1 MGLTYVQLKQAIQD
15 FTENA
20 ATDFTAATGSGV
32 APIDV
37 CIQLAELRI
46 AKELDLNAFKKTST
60 ISISQYSPTS
70 AVPEDLVVPRY
81 LRVQNGDFLL
91 EKDETFLKEFT
102 KNPSTQ
108 SLAGVVRFYA
118 LSQPGNTY
126 TTTNRHTNF
135 LFGPIPALATT
146 IEIGYTMR
154 VPGLSSSTANTYLGD
169 RAPDA
174 ILYGS
179 LIEAVAYMKE
189 TPQAIELWQNYYNR
203 AIQTLANEEQVRMR
217 NDEFRNGELTTMQ
230 RGQ

>member
-15 FTENA
+15 WTENDG
-20 ATDFTAATGSGV
+20 TEFTTATGPGT

-46 AKELDLNAFKKTST
+46 AKELDLTAFKKTST

>member
-1 MGLTYVQLKQAIQD
+1 MGLTYVQLKQGIQD
-15 FTENA
+15 FLENA
-20 ATDFTAATGSGV
+20 ATDFTSATGSGV

-46 AKELDLNAFKKTST
+46 AKEVDLTTFRKVDTFAV
-60 ISISQYSPTS
+60 SQYSPTA
-70 AVPEDLVVPRY
+70 AVPEDLIIPRY

-102 KNPSTQ
+102 KNTSTQ
-108 SLAGVVRFYA
+108 SLAGVIRFYA
-118 LSQPGNTY
+118 LSQTGATY
-126 TTTNRHTNF
+126 SSTNRQTNF

-146 IEIGYTMR
+146 VEIGYTMR

-169 RAPDA
+169 KAPDA

-189 TPQAIELWQNYYNR
+189 TPQTIELWQNYYNR

>member
-1 MGLTYVQLKQAIQD
+1 MGLTYVQLKQGIQD
-15 FTENA
+15 FLENN
-20 ATDFTAATGSGV
+20 ATSFTTAIGAGV

-37 CIQLAELRI
+37 CIELAELRI
-46 AKELDLNAFKKTST
+46 AKEIDLTAFRKIANLSV
-60 ISISQYSPTS
+60 SQHSPTV
-70 AVPEDLVVPRY
+70 AVPEDLIVPRY
-81 LRVQNGDFLL
+81 LRIQNGDFLL
-91 EKDETFLKEFT
+91 EKDETFIKEFT
-102 KNPSTQ
+102 KNPTDNSK
-108 SLAGVVRFYA
+108 AGVIRFYA
-118 LSQPGNTY
+118 LNQTGATY
-126 TTTNRHTNF
+126 TSSNRQTNF

-146 IEIGYTMR
+146 VEIGYTMR
-154 VPGLSSSTANTYLGD
+154 VPGLSSVNANTYIGD
-169 RAPDA
+169 KAPDA